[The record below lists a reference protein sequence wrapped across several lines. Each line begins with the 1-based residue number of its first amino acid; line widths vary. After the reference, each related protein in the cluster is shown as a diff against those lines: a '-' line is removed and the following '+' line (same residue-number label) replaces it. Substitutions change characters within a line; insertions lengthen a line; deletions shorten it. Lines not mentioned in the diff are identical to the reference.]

1 MEGIKAFFG
10 FNNTDS
16 AAKLRC
22 KLYLKETVNYGL
34 TLSPVPDFVPVIEK
48 YLTTLTEN
56 DDAAVAE
63 HSEHDYAV
71 VTDGGSSEDPF
82 WAKWD
87 EFKEDA
93 LNLLTTRPENSNTV
107 PDGSFVAMWQ
117 HLENGRLPAS
127 TAPPIMHNRRRSSLA
142 RVRLA

>member
-1 MEGIKAFFG
+1 MDGIKAFFG

-34 TLSPVPDFVPVIEK
+34 TLSPVPEFVPVIEK
-48 YLTTLTEN
+48 YLATLTEN
-56 DDAAVAE
+56 DDATE
-63 HSEHDYAV
+63 HPEHDSAV
-71 VTDGGSSEDPF
+71 VADGESSADPF
-82 WAKWD
+82 WVKWD

-107 PDGSFVAMWQ
+107 PDSSFVAMWQ

-127 TAPPIMHNRRRSSLA
+127 TAPPITHNRRRSSLA